1 MPRGCFAAVDILIH
15 MNMLKKILPEACLK
29 KQSTNRFSLKD
40 EHLAVW
46 QMIPE
51 SSLRILN

>member
-15 MNMLKKILPEACLK
+15 MNMLKKILPEACLE

-46 QMIPE
+46 
-51 SSLRILN
+51 